1 MNGDLGQTGERCEV
15 QGGWS
20 TGGGEEEIVMEKPYQ
35 EGRECQSEDSELYDE
50 SNQLPPND
58 LKQGSDMIIFAFRN
72 NLLSSNVEAGFER
85 NKAKVWEMS

>member
-20 TGGGEEEIVMEKPYQ
+20 TGDGEEEIVMEKPYQ

-50 SNQLPPND
+50 SNQ
-58 LKQGSDMIIFAFRN
+58 
-72 NLLSSNVEAGFER
+72 
-85 NKAKVWEMS
+85 